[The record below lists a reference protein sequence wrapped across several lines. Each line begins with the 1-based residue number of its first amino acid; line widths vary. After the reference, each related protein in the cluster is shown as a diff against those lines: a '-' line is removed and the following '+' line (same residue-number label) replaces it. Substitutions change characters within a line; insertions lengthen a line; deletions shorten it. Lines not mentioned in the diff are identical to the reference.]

1 MLIWSFDHCR
11 CARKIEPLLSLS
23 LFLNFAKKMQ
33 NRGLLF
39 IPDISG
45 FTQFVNEV
53 EIEHSRFIIQQLL
66 EILIKAND
74 QGLQISEIEGDA
86 ILFYKF
92 GEPQKLESLYQQV
105 EKMFLAFHEYLIAYN
120 HRKIC
125 QCKACISAIDLSLK
139 IITHY
144 GEFTPLNV
152 QKFNKLFGK
161 DVIVAHQ
168 LLKNDIAQHEY
179 WLVTKNLLQ
188 DKQPGQFAQWMHWNS
203 STKQTGSGEISFLY
217 TQLGPLKNNIPIP
230 LPHDEAGNKSKMLS
244 VSRNYEIDVKS
255 LCYTVVHFEFRH
267 LWYAGIKAIDEVE
280 HLLPGIGSRHRHVL
294 ENGKVEMIYISSF
307 LYDPEGKTIFSETNQ
322 KENRSIYFIAEKTG
336 EHSSRLTLEIYFQPN
351 IVKQTL
357 FNLFEKKKK
366 EKEFQISLQRLD
378 KVLKEIVVPLE
389 F

>member
-1 MLIWSFDHCR
+1 
-11 CARKIEPLLSLS
+11 
-23 LFLNFAKKMQ
+23 MQ

-66 EILIKAND
+66 EILINAND
-74 QGLQISEIEGDA
+74 LGLEISEIEGDA

-105 EKMFLAFHEYLIAYN
+105 EKMFLAFHGYVIAYD

-125 QCKACISAIDLSLK
+125 QCKACVSAIDLSLK

-152 QKFNKLFGK
+152 QKFNKLIGK

-179 WLVTKNLLQ
+179 WLVTKNVLQ
-188 DKQPGQFAQWMHWNS
+188 GKEPAQLAQWMHWGS
-203 STKQTGSGEISFLY
+203 STKQTGSGDIPFLY
-217 TQLGPLKNNIPIP
+217 TQLGPLKNKIP
-230 LPHDEAGNKSKMLS
+230 LPSTYEETGNKVKMLS
-244 VSRNYEIDVKS
+244 ASRDYEIDVKT

-267 LWYAGIKAIDEVE
+267 LWYGGIKAIDEVE
-280 HLLPGIGSRHRHVL
+280 HFLPGIGSSHRHLL
-294 ENGKVEMIYISSF
+294 ENGKIEMMYISSF
-307 LYDPEGKTIFSETNQ
+307 SYDPEGKTIFSETNQ
-322 KENRSIYFIAEKTG
+322 KNKSSIYFIAEKTG
-336 EHSSRLTLEIYFQPN
+336 ERSSKLTLEIYFQPN
-351 IVKQTL
+351 IIKQAL
-357 FNLFEKKKK
+357 FNRLEKKKK
-366 EKEFQISLQRLD
+366 EQELRLSLQRLD
-378 KVLKEIVVPLE
+378 KVLNEMVVPLE

>member
-1 MLIWSFDHCR
+1 
-11 CARKIEPLLSLS
+11 
-23 LFLNFAKKMQ
+23 MQ
-33 NRGLLF
+33 NKGLLF

-66 EILIKAND
+66 EVLIKAND
-74 QGLQISEIEGDA
+74 LRLEISEIEGDA

-92 GEPQKLESLYQQV
+92 GEPQELESLYQQV
-105 EKMFLAFHEYLIAYN
+105 EKMFLAFHGYLIAYD

-152 QKFNKLFGK
+152 QRFNKLIGK

-168 LLKNDIAQHEY
+168 LLKNDIPQHEY
-179 WLVTKNLLQ
+179 WLVTKNLVP
-188 DKQPGQFAQWMHWNS
+188 DEQPAQFAQWMHWDRS
-203 STKQTGSGEISFLY
+203 AKQTGSGDISFLY
-217 TQLGPLKNNIPIP
+217 TQLGPLKNNIPRP
-230 LPHDEAGNKSKMLS
+230 STRGETVNKIKMLS
-244 VSRNYEIDVKS
+244 VSRDYEIDVKT

-267 LWYAGIKAIDEVE
+267 LWYGEIKTIDEVE
-280 HLLPGIGSRHRHVL
+280 HFLPGIGSSHRHVL
-294 ENGKVEMIYISSF
+294 ENGKIEMMYISGF

-322 KENRSIYFIAEKTG
+322 KDNSSIVFIAEKTG

-351 IVKQTL
+351 IIKRFI
-357 FNLFEKKKK
+357 FNRLEKKKK
-366 EKEFQISLQRLD
+366 EQELQLSLQRLD
-378 KVLKEIVVPLE
+378 KVLKEMVVPLE

>member
-1 MLIWSFDHCR
+1 
-11 CARKIEPLLSLS
+11 
-23 LFLNFAKKMQ
+23 MQ

-45 FTQFVNEV
+45 FTRFVNEV
-53 EIEHSRFIIQQLL
+53 EIEHSRFIIEQLL

-74 QGLQISEIEGDA
+74 LGLEISEIEGDA

-92 GEPQKLESLYQQV
+92 GEPQKQESLYQQV
-105 EKMFLAFHEYLIAYN
+105 EKMFVAFHGYLIDYD

-125 QCKACISAIDLSLK
+125 QCKACVSAINLSLK

-152 QKFNKLFGK
+152 QRFNKLIGK

-179 WLVTKNLLQ
+179 WLVTKNLLHDQ
-188 DKQPGQFAQWMHWNS
+188 QPARLEQSMHWDS
-203 STKQTGSGEISFLY
+203 SAKQTGSGNISFLY
-217 TQLGPLKNNIPIP
+217 TQLGPLKKKIPRPSAPREI
-230 LPHDEAGNKSKMLS
+230 GNKIKVLS
-244 VSRNYEIDVKS
+244 ASRDYEIDVKT

-267 LWYAGIKAIDEVE
+267 LWYGTIKQVDEVE
-280 HLLPGIGSRHRHVL
+280 HFLPGIGSRHRHVL
-294 ENGKVEMIYISSF
+294 ENGKINMMYISSF

-322 KENRSIYFIAEKTG
+322 KDKSSIYFISEKTG
-336 EHSSRLTLEIYFQPN
+336 EHSSRLTIELYFQPN
-351 IVKQTL
+351 IIKQAL
-357 FNLFEKKKK
+357 FNWLEKKKK
-366 EKEFQISLQRLD
+366 EEEFRLSLQRLE
-378 KVLKEIVVPLE
+378 KVLKEMVVPLE

>member
-1 MLIWSFDHCR
+1 
-11 CARKIEPLLSLS
+11 
-23 LFLNFAKKMQ
+23 MQ

-66 EILIKAND
+66 ELLIKANEL
-74 QGLQISEIEGDA
+74 GLEISEIEGDA

-92 GEPQKLESLYQQV
+92 GEPQKLEALYKQV
-105 EKMFLAFHEYLIAYN
+105 EKMFVEFHGYLNSYD

-125 QCKACISAIDLSLK
+125 QCKACVSAIDLSLK

-152 QKFNKLFGK
+152 QSFKKLIGK

-168 LLKNDIAQHEY
+168 LLKNDIPQHEY
-179 WLVTKNLLQ
+179 WLVTRNMLAYQQIPQLEPWMQWNNSAKN
-188 DKQPGQFAQWMHWNS
+188 
-203 STKQTGSGEISFLY
+203 TGSGEVSFVY
-217 TQLGPLKNNIPIP
+217 TQLGPLKSKIPP
-230 LPHDEAGNKSKMLS
+230 PSADGETGKKTKMLS
-244 VSRNYEIDVKS
+244 VSRDYEINIKT

-267 LWYAGIKAIDEVE
+267 MWYEGIKAIDEVE
-280 HLLPGIGSRHRHVL
+280 HFLPGVGSSHRRVL
-294 ENGKVEMIYISSF
+294 ENGKIEIMYISSF

-322 KENRSIYFIAEKTG
+322 KDKSSIYYIAEKTG
-336 EHSSRLTLEIYFQPN
+336 EHSSRLTLELYFEPN
-351 IVKQTL
+351 IMKQGL

-366 EKEFQISLQRLD
+366 EQELRLSLQRLD
-378 KVLKEIVVPLE
+378 KVLKEMIVPLE

>member
-1 MLIWSFDHCR
+1 
-11 CARKIEPLLSLS
+11 
-23 LFLNFAKKMQ
+23 MQ

-45 FTQFVNEV
+45 FTRFVNEV

-66 EILIKAND
+66 EVLIKAND
-74 QGLQISEIEGDA
+74 IGLEISEIEGDA

-105 EKMFLAFHEYLIAYN
+105 EKMFLAFHGYLIAYD

-125 QCKACISAIDLSLK
+125 QCKACVSAIDLSLK

-152 QKFNKLFGK
+152 QRFNKLIGK

-188 DKQPGQFAQWMHWNS
+188 DKQPAQLAQWMHWDS
-203 STKQTGSGEISFLY
+203 STKQTGSGDISFHY
-217 TQLGPLKNNIPIP
+217 TQLGPLKNEIPRPSTHPETAKKI
-230 LPHDEAGNKSKMLS
+230 KMLS
-244 VSRNYEIDVKS
+244 VSRDYEIDVKT

-267 LWYAGIKAIDEVE
+267 LWYKGIKAIDEVE
-280 HLLPGIGSRHRHVL
+280 HFLPGIGSRHRHVL
-294 ENGKVEMIYISSF
+294 ENGKIEMMYISSF

-322 KENRSIYFIAEKTG
+322 KDKSSIYFIAEKTG

-351 IVKQTL
+351 IIKQAL
-357 FNLFEKKKK
+357 FNRLEKKKK
-366 EKEFQISLQRLD
+366 EQELRLSLQRLD
-378 KVLKEIVVPLE
+378 KVLKEMVVPLE